1 MNGIIFHLTDK
12 DMLEISGEEIHDLA
26 NDTVQM
32 LTEGCTNP
40 CTYGINDFKR
50 VACLTVDTYI
60 NVLIATETNIHSTID
75 KLIKRSTTTQNDYL
89 FIVEQIYDYILK
101 WVDTL

>member
-26 NDTVQM
+26 KDTVQI
-32 LTEGCTNP
+32 LIEARPNP
-40 CTYGINDFKR
+40 CTYGINDFTR
-50 VACLTVDTYI
+50 VACLMLDTYI
-60 NVLIATETNIHSTID
+60 NVLIATETNINSTIYN
-75 KLIKRSTTTQNDYL
+75 LIKRSTITQNDYL

>member
-1 MNGIIFHLTDK
+1 MNGIIFHLTNI
-12 DMLEISGEEIHDLA
+12 DMLKISGEEIQDLA
-26 NDTVQM
+26 NDTVKI
-32 LTEGCTNP
+32 LIEERPNP

-50 VACLTVDTYI
+50 VACLMVDTYI
-60 NVLIATETNIHSTID
+60 NVLIDTETNINSTINN
-75 KLIKRSTTTQNDYL
+75 LIKRNATTQNDYL

>member
-1 MNGIIFHLTDK
+1 MNGIIFHFTDT
-12 DMLEISGEEIHDLA
+12 DMLKISGEEIQDLA
-26 NDTVQM
+26 NDTVQI
-32 LTEGCTNP
+32 LIKERPNP

-50 VACLTVDTYI
+50 VACLMVDTYI
-60 NVLIATETNIHSTID
+60 NVLIATETNIHSAINN
-75 KLIKRSTTTQNDYL
+75 LIKGSATTQSDYL

>member
-1 MNGIIFHLTDK
+1 MNGIIFHLTNI
-12 DMLEISGEEIHDLA
+12 DMLKISGEEIHDLA
-26 NDTVQM
+26 NDTVKI
-32 LTEGCTNP
+32 LIEERPNP

-50 VACLTVDTYI
+50 VACSMVDTYI
-60 NVLIATETNIHSTID
+60 NVLIATETNIHSTINN
-75 KLIKRSTTTQNDYL
+75 LIKGSATTQNDYL

>member
-1 MNGIIFHLTDK
+1 MNGLIFHLTDK
-12 DMLEISGEEIHDLA
+12 DVIKISGEEIHDLA

-32 LTEGCTNP
+32 LIEGHSNP
-40 CTYGINDFKR
+40 CTYGINDFTR
-50 VACLTVDTYI
+50 IACLMADTYL
-60 NVLIATETNIHSTID
+60 NVLIAIETNIDSTID
-75 KLIKRSTTTQNDYL
+75 NLIKRSATTQNDYL

>member
-1 MNGIIFHLTDK
+1 MNGIIFHLTNT
-12 DMLEISGEEIHDLA
+12 DMLKISGEEIHDLA
-26 NDTVQM
+26 NDTVKI
-32 LTEGCTNP
+32 LIEERPNP

-50 VACLTVDTYI
+50 VACLMVDTYI
-60 NVLIATETNIHSTID
+60 NVLIDTETNINSTINN
-75 KLIKRSTTTQNDYL
+75 LIKRNATTQNDYL

>member
-12 DMLEISGEEIHDLA
+12 DVLKIRGEEIHDLA

-32 LTEGCTNP
+32 LIEGCSNP
-40 CTYGINDFKR
+40 CTYGINDFTR
-50 VACLTVDTYI
+50 VACLMVDTYI

-75 KLIKRSTTTQNDYL
+75 KLIKRSATTQNDYL

>member
-1 MNGIIFHLTDK
+1 MDGIIFHLTDK

-26 NDTVQM
+26 NDTVQI
-32 LTEGCTNP
+32 LIEERPNP

-50 VACLTVDTYI
+50 VACLIVDTYI

-75 KLIKRSTTTQNDYL
+75 NLIKRNATTQNDYL
-89 FIVEQIYDYILK
+89 FIIEQIYDYILK

>member
-1 MNGIIFHLTDK
+1 MNGIIFHLTDT

-26 NDTVQM
+26 NDTVKI
-32 LTEGCTNP
+32 LIEERPNP

-50 VACLTVDTYI
+50 VACLMVDTYI
-60 NVLIATETNIHSTID
+60 NVLIDTETNINSTINN
-75 KLIKRSTTTQNDYL
+75 LIKRNATTQNDYL

>member
-1 MNGIIFHLTDK
+1 MNGIIFHLTDT

-32 LTEGCTNP
+32 LIEGCTNP
-40 CTYGINDFKR
+40 CTYGINDFTR
-50 VACLTVDTYI
+50 VACLMVDTYF
-60 NVLIATETNIHSTID
+60 NVLIATETNIPDTID
-75 KLIKRSTTTQNDYL
+75 KLIKKNVTTQRDYL
-89 FIVEQIYDYILK
+89 FIVEQLYDYILK